1 MESKPIFGLQIKEDN
16 MKIEYLTDDTVRI
29 RPDEG
34 KKLIYDLDGKEH
46 SEAIVD
52 KGEIRLF
59 REEEK

>member
-1 MESKPIFGLQIKEDN
+1 

-29 RPDEG
+29 RPDER

-52 KGEIRLF
+52 EGEIRLF